1 MKDYERFNKC
11 NNCLHYIKDS
21 PKMGYCKKLKAV
33 SGYKFKHNDED
44 FNSESAYPALYP
56 RVHRYATC
64 DNYIHKSNKNIEY
77 L

>member
-1 MKDYERFNKC
+1 
-11 NNCLHYIKDS
+11 
-21 PKMGYCKKLKAV
+21 MGYCKKLKAV